1 MKKRPFF
8 GRSHFVYHQFKR
20 LVGLILIFV
29 IRYIQDILVFL
40 AVFNTVENYLALIL
54 FLIDGDGRGLGAHQ
68 K

>member
-1 MKKRPFF
+1 MKKRSLF
-8 GRSHFVYHQFKR
+8 GRSHFIDHQFKR
-20 LVGLILIFV
+20 FIGLFLIFV